1 MKTKI
6 LIAEDEEVIRRG
18 VVKYIQLH
26 TERFDTIYEAENG
39 EDALNIILEYQPD
52 IVLLDIQMPKMD
64 GITVMQKLS
73 KTKIKPIIVI
83 LSGYDEFRYAQNALR
98 YGAKEYL
105 LKPVRASD
113 ILLCLNKL
121 ADKYLPES
129 REAEEVCS
137 CEEENGFVNDA
148 KNYIEEHYSENLTI
162 KDVAEIIGISS
173 GYLSTMFNQK
183 LGLGFA
189 EYLNGLKVEHAC
201 VYLEQNYL
209 KVYEI
214 AYKVGFRDEKYF
226 TKVFKKVM
234 GVTPKEYRS
243 NHEIRVS

>member
-1 MKTKI
+1 MQTKI
-6 LIAEDEEVIRRG
+6 LIAEDESVIRRG

-39 EDALNIILEYQPD
+39 QDALDIILKYQPD

-73 KTKIKPIIVI
+73 KTQIKPIIII

-113 ILLCLNKL
+113 ILACLNKL
-121 ADKYLPES
+121 ADKHLSAGKKSEKICS
-129 REAEEVCS
+129 FEEG
-137 CEEENGFVNDA
+137 NGFVDEA
-148 KNYIEEHYSENLTI
+148 KNYMEEHYSENLTI
-162 KDVAEIIGISS
+162 KNVAETIGISS

-201 VYLEQNYL
+201 IYLEQNYL

-226 TKVFKKVM
+226 TKVFKKIM
-234 GVTPKEYRS
+234 GITPKEYRR
-243 NHEIRVS
+243 NHEISVI

>member
-1 MKTKI
+1 MQTKI
-6 LIAEDEEVIRRG
+6 LIAEDEEIIRRG
-18 VVKYIQLH
+18 VAKYIQLH
-26 TERFDTIYEAENG
+26 TDRFDTIYEAENG
-39 EDALNIILEYQPD
+39 QDALDIILKYHPD

-64 GITVMQKLS
+64 GITIMQKLS
-73 KTKIKPIIVI
+73 KTKIQPLIVI
-83 LSGYDEFRYAQNALR
+83 LSGYDDFKYAQNALR

-113 ILLCLNKL
+113 ILDILNKL
-121 ADKYLPES
+121 ADKYLGTECMVQ
-129 REAEEVCS
+129 EKGVL
-137 CEEENGFVNDA
+137 ENENTFVHEA

-162 KDVAEIIGISS
+162 KNVAEKIGISS
-173 GYLSTMFNQK
+173 GYLSTMFNQN

-189 EYLNGLKVEHAC
+189 EYLNGLRVEHAC

-226 TKVFKKVM
+226 TKVFKKIKGM
-234 GVTPKEYRS
+234 SPKEYR
-243 NHEIRVS
+243 NNEVRVD

>member
-1 MKTKI
+1 MQTKV
-6 LIAEDEEVIRRG
+6 LVAEDEDIIRRG

-26 TERFDTIYEAENG
+26 TDRFDTVYEAENG
-39 EDALNIILEYQPD
+39 QDALDIILKYQPD

-64 GITVMQKLS
+64 GITIMQKLS
-73 KTKIKPIIVI
+73 KTKIRPLIVI
-83 LSGYDEFRYAQNALR
+83 LSGYDEFSYAQNALR

-113 ILLCLNKL
+113 ILQCLNKL
-121 ADKYLPES
+121 ADKYLSTENKENS
-129 REAEEVCS
+129 NTS
-137 CEEENGFVNDA
+137 DIENGFVSEA
-148 KNYIEEHYSENLTI
+148 KNYIEEHYSESLTVA
-162 KDVAEIIGISS
+162 DVAEKIGISS
-173 GYLSTMFNQK
+173 GYLSTIFNQE

-214 AYKVGFRDEKYF
+214 AYKVGFHDEKYF
-226 TKVFKKVM
+226 TKVFKKIKGM
-234 GVTPKEYRS
+234 TPKDYRR
-243 NHEIRVS
+243 NHEIRAV

>member
-1 MKTKI
+1 MQTKI
-6 LIAEDEEVIRRG
+6 LVAEDEEIIRRG
-18 VVKYIQLH
+18 VAKYIQLH
-26 TERFDTIYEAENG
+26 TDRFDTIYEAENG
-39 EDALNIILEYQPD
+39 QDALDIILKYQPE

-64 GITVMQKLS
+64 GITIMKKLS
-73 KTKIKPIIVI
+73 KTKIQPLIVI
-83 LSGYDEFRYAQNALR
+83 LSGYDDFKYAQNALR

-113 ILLCLNKL
+113 ILECLNKL
-121 ADKYLPES
+121 ADKYLETEDKVNEKDIS
-129 REAEEVCS
+129 
-137 CEEENGFVNDA
+137 ENENTFVHEA

-162 KDVAEIIGISS
+162 KNVAEQIGISS
-173 GYLSTMFNQK
+173 GYLSTMFNQN

-189 EYLNGLKVEHAC
+189 EYLNGLRVEHAC

-226 TKVFKKVM
+226 TKVFKKIKGM
-234 GVTPKEYRS
+234 SPKEYR
-243 NHEIRVS
+243 NNEIRVD

>member
-1 MKTKI
+1 MQTKV
-6 LIAEDEEVIRRG
+6 LVAEDEDIIRRG

-26 TERFDTIYEAENG
+26 TDRFDTVYEAENG
-39 EDALNIILEYQPD
+39 QEALDIILKYRPD

-64 GITVMQKLS
+64 GITIMQKLS
-73 KTKIKPIIVI
+73 KTNIHPLVVI
-83 LSGYDEFRYAQNALR
+83 LSGYDEFSYAQNALR

-113 ILLCLNKL
+113 ILQCLNKL
-121 ADKYLPES
+121 ADKYLSTENKENS
-129 REAEEVCS
+129 S
-137 CEEENGFVNDA
+137 TSDIENGFVSEA
-148 KNYIEEHYSENLTI
+148 KNYIEEHYSESLTVA
-162 KDVAEIIGISS
+162 DVAEKIGISS
-173 GYLSTMFNQK
+173 GYLSTIFNQE

-214 AYKVGFRDEKYF
+214 AYKVGFHDEKYF
-226 TKVFKKVM
+226 TKVFKKIKGM
-234 GVTPKEYRS
+234 TPKDYRR
-243 NHEIRVS
+243 NHEIRAV

>member
-1 MKTKI
+1 MQIKI
-6 LIAEDEEVIRRG
+6 LVAEDEDIIRRG

-26 TERFDTIYEAENG
+26 TDRFDTIYEAENG
-39 EDALNIILEYQPD
+39 QDAFDIILKYQPE

-64 GITVMQKLS
+64 GITIMQKLS
-73 KTKIKPIIVI
+73 KTKIQPLIVI
-83 LSGYDEFRYAQNALR
+83 LSGYDDFKYAQNALR

-113 ILLCLNKL
+113 ILDCLNKL
-121 ADKYLPES
+121 ADKYLVTES
-129 REAEEVCS
+129 HIKEKDILED
-137 CEEENGFVNDA
+137 ENAFVHEA

-162 KDVAEIIGISS
+162 KDVAEQIGISS
-173 GYLSTMFNQK
+173 GYLSTMFNQN

-189 EYLNGLKVEHAC
+189 EYLNGLRIEHAC

-226 TKVFKKVM
+226 TKVFKKIKGM
-234 GVTPKEYRS
+234 SPKEYR
-243 NHEIRVS
+243 NNEVRVD

>member
-1 MKTKI
+1 MQTKV
-6 LIAEDEEVIRRG
+6 LVAEDEDIIRRG

-26 TERFDTIYEAENG
+26 TDRFDTVYEAENG
-39 EDALNIILEYQPD
+39 QEALDIILKYRPD

-64 GITVMQKLS
+64 GITIMQKLS
-73 KTKIKPIIVI
+73 KTNIHPLVVI
-83 LSGYDEFRYAQNALR
+83 LSGYDEFSYAQNALR

-113 ILLCLNKL
+113 ILQCLNKL
-121 ADKYLPES
+121 ADKYLSTENKENS
-129 REAEEVCS
+129 NTS
-137 CEEENGFVNDA
+137 DIENGFVSEA
-148 KNYIEEHYSENLTI
+148 KNYIEEHYSESLTVA
-162 KDVAEIIGISS
+162 DVAEKIGISS
-173 GYLSTMFNQK
+173 GYLSTIFNQE

-214 AYKVGFRDEKYF
+214 AYKVGFHDEKYF
-226 TKVFKKVM
+226 TKVFKKIKGM
-234 GVTPKEYRS
+234 TPKDYRR
-243 NHEIRVS
+243 NHEIRAV